1 MTTTILRGHVFHT
14 PRNPFAEPDALEA
27 FDDGAVAF
35 DGGGRILATGAYAH
49 VRRDHPEAEVLGV
62 PDGILLPGMIDTHV
76 HFPQLGIIGAMGL
89 RLLEWLQT
97 RTLPEEARLADE
109 TVARETAQRFLRRLL
124 ANGTT
129 SALVFGSHFVR
140 AQDVFFEEAAAS
152 GLRVTSGLVVSD
164 RELLP
169 ELHRTPDEAYEDS
182 EALMRKWHGRGHLRY
197 AVTPRFSLSC
207 SDGMLEACE
216 AVLGAEER
224 LFFTSHLNENLDE
237 IRVVAGLFDWA
248 RDYLDTYE
256 RFSLV
261 GERSVFA
268 HDVHVGDDE
277 LRRLGAAGA
286 GIAHCPSSNAFLGSG
301 LFPMKRHLDHGVRV
315 ALGTDVGAGTA
326 FSLFN
331 EGLMAYM
338 SQMLRPDGQRLG
350 PAELLYLSTRAGAE
364 ILDLAE
370 EVGDLTPGKSADL
383 IIIVPPEGSTLR
395 AVLEHSPSAEASL
408 GAIFTLAREVSVV
421 EVRVA
426 GKIVAR
432 RSSVEQSDGG
442 Q

>member
-1 MTTTILRGHVFHT
+1 MTTIVRGHVFHT
-14 PRNPFAEPDALEA
+14 PRDPFSEPPALEA

-35 DGGGRILATGAYAH
+35 DDAGTILATGGYPE
-49 VRRDHPEAEVLGV
+49 VRREHPQADVQAV
-62 PDGILLPGMIDTHV
+62 PGAFLFPGLVDTHV
-76 HFPQLGIIGAMGL
+76 HFPQLAIIGAMGL
-89 RLLEWLQT
+89 QLLEWLKT
-97 RTLPEEARLADE
+97 RTLPQEARLADAAL
-109 TVARETAQRFLRRLL
+109 ARETAQRFLYRLL

-129 SALVFGSHFVR
+129 SALVFGTHFPQ
-140 AQDVFFEEAAAS
+140 AQEAFFEEAAAS
-152 GLRVTSGLVVSD
+152 GLRITSGLVVSD

-169 ELHRTPDEAYEDS
+169 ELHRSPDEAYEAS
-182 EALMRKWHGRGHLRY
+182 SALMRAWHGRGRLRY

-207 SDGMLEACE
+207 SDAMLEACE
-216 AVLGAEER
+216 AVMGEGER
-224 LFFTSHLNENLDE
+224 VFFTSHLNENPDE
-237 IRVVAGLFDWA
+237 IRLVTELFPWS

-268 HDVHVGDDE
+268 HDVHATDDE
-277 LRRLGAAGA
+277 LRRLGAARA

-331 EGLMAYM
+331 EGLSAYLG
-338 SQMLRPDGQRLG
+338 QMLHPDGQRLG
-350 PAELLYLSTRAGAE
+350 PVELLYLATRAGADV
-364 ILDLAE
+364 LGLGDV
-370 EVGDLTPGKSADL
+370 VGDLSPGKSADL
-383 IIIVPPEGSTLR
+383 IVVCPPEGSTVR

-408 GAIFTLAREVSVV
+408 GAIFTLAREVSVT

-426 GKIVAR
+426 GEVVFR
-432 RSSVEQSDGG
+432 RAPDPAPAGR
-442 Q
+442 